1 MAKQPNKK
9 PEDKIGWKK
18 KYQQKIRRLKT
29 EMEEISKEQEIIK
42 EAQRHKFQVIE
53 AEVDLIRR
61 ETEIIMQKSIDTQLR
76 LALMFRILNDAQARD
91 RAQISSVGSN
101 DPAQH
106 SSVGSNDP
114 GEARDRAQSSSVG

>member
-1 MAKQPNKK
+1 
-9 PEDKIGWKK
+9 
-18 KYQQKIRRLKT
+18 
-29 EMEEISKEQEIIK
+29 MEEISKEQEIIK